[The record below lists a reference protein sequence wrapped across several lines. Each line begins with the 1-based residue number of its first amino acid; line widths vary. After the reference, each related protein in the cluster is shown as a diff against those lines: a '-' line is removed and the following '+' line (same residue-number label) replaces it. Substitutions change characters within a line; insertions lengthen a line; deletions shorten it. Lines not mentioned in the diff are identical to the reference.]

1 MLKKANV
8 QNFSIYR
15 YEHLLF
21 AYMEYTGNDY
31 EADMALIAADP
42 ETQRWWKITGPM
54 QKPVPEVEDGQ
65 WWLTIPE
72 KFHLDQ
78 SGEKMKFSILKT
90 ASNDFQ
96 FAVTT
101 STGHAVVP
109 NIPTLTQAMHLT
121 LAELKS
127 ATANN

>member
-1 MLKKANV
+1 MAIKRIAQVVGIKPKDIAEYERIHEEVWPSVLAMLKKANV

-42 ETQRWWKITGPM
+42 ESQRWWKITGPM

-72 KFHLDQ
+72 KFHLD
-78 SGEKMKFSILKT
+78 
-90 ASNDFQ
+90 
-96 FAVTT
+96 
-101 STGHAVVP
+101 
-109 NIPTLTQAMHLT
+109 
-121 LAELKS
+121 
-127 ATANN
+127 